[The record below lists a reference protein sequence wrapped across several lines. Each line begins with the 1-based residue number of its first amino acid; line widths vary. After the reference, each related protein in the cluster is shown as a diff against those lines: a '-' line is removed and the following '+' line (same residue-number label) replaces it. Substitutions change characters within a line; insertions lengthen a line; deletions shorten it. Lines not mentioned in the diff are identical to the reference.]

1 MIDKN
6 FEKEINMVVNK
17 LPVNY
22 RILTKEPEFD
32 NTIVKVDEFL
42 SYKSSK
48 TRCYHF
54 YKPVSKLFN
63 EEGNI

>member
-1 MIDKN
+1 
-6 FEKEINMVVNK
+6 MVVNK